1 MAVLDFYG
9 MFDYAEGDGE
19 TYEYTSAEFSE
30 LIAGVTGN
38 GVSANTLSSFS
49 TTASG
54 LNLTVQPGVCFI
66 NGRYGA
72 NHSAK
77 ALSTTSTTSSTKRYD
92 RLVIELS
99 SANRTLELKIIKGT
113 AVSGT
118 PAVPALTQN
127 DVTWQMPLYLIL
139 VNGSAL
145 TLTDERPM
153 TYSVAQIQAE
163 LQNRSLLGHGHTL
176 SEISG
181 ITINSTASNI
191 QMNGTQSA
199 GSGTSVARANHVHP
213 TDTSRAAAS
222 HTHTLSDISGISLNT
237 TASNIQMNGTQSA
250 GSGTAVA
257 KANHVHP
264 TDTSRAAASHNHDSR
279 YYTETEVDTKI
290 SNILGSSECLT
301 DASTDLNNLK
311 TGGVYNIWVSGA
323 SPKHSPSA
331 GGGLHILFVL
341 AYGNYGVQVCFC
353 CGANTGTTEAYV
365 RTFYSGGTFQAWKEM
380 TN

>member
-19 TYEYTSAEFSE
+19 TYQYTSAEFAE

-38 GVSANTLSSFS
+38 GVSANTLNSFT

-54 LNLTVQPGVCFI
+54 LNLTVQSGVCFI

-77 ALSTTSTTSSTKRYD
+77 SLSTTSTTSTTKRYD

-99 SANRTLELKIIKGT
+99 VANRTLELKIIKGT

-139 VNGSAL
+139 VSGSTV
-145 TLTDERPM
+145 TLTDQRPM
-153 TYSVAQIQAE
+153 TYSVTQIQTE
-163 LQNRSLLGHGHTL
+163 LQNRSLLGHTHTL

-181 ITINSTASNI
+181 I
-191 QMNGTQSA
+191 
-199 GSGTSVARANHVHP
+199 
-213 TDTSRAAAS
+213 
-222 HTHTLSDISGISLNT
+222 SLNT
-237 TASNIQMNGTQSA
+237 NASNIQMNGTQSA

-264 TDTSRAAASHNHDSR
+264 TDTSRAAASHTHPLSDVTGISLNTTATNIKMNGTQSAGSGTAVALANHVHPTDTSR
-279 YYTETEVDTKI
+279 AAASHTHDDRYFTETEINTKL
-290 SNILGSSECLT
+290 SNIFTTDSIT
-301 DASTDLNNLK
+301 DASANLNSFR
-311 TGGVYNIWVSGA
+311 TGGIYCIWISSGKPINA
-323 SPKHSPSA
+323 PNA
-331 GGGLHILFVL
+331 ATGMYFLLVMN
-341 AYGNYGVQVCFC
+341 YGNNGVQVCFSS
-353 CGANTGTTEAYV
+353 GSSNGTTEAYV
-365 RTFYSGGTFQAWKEM
+365 RSFWSTTFQAWEKLTE
-380 TN
+380 